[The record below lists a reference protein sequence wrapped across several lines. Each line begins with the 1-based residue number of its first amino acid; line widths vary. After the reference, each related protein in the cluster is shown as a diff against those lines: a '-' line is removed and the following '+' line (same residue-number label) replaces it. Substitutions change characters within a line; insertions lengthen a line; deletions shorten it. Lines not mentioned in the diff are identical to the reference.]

1 MWSRRPN
8 ACAASA
14 VDNSATASVSSFQT
28 IAVLVLFIAVM
39 AVLPWLLRRWQQRQ
53 MVARGGQGVQTQ
65 VLSTVALSPGQ
76 RIVVVEVGQGGHSTR
91 LVLGV
96 TAQNIHCLHV
106 LGSAAPAGAADVAA
120 ASSASFAG
128 AMEQL
133 QQASSQPAAS
143 THP

>member
-1 MWSRRPN
+1 MDN
-8 ACAASA
+8 AASA
-14 VDNSATASVSSFQT
+14 ASAVSSFQT
-28 IAVLVLFIAVM
+28 IAVLVLFIAAM

-53 MVARGGQGVQTQ
+53 MLARGVQGVQTQ

-76 RIVVVEVGQGGHSTR
+76 RIVVVEVGQGEQRTR

-106 LGSAAPAGAADVAA
+106 LQGNAPAAA
-120 ASSASFAG
+120 AGAGAASFAG

-133 QQASSQPAAS
+133 QARATTVPPDHA
-143 THP
+143 H

>member
-1 MWSRRPN
+1 MDNS
-8 ACAASA
+8 AAASA
-14 VDNSATASVSSFQT
+14 SSFQT

-53 MVARGGQGVQTQ
+53 LVARGEQGVQTQ

-76 RIVVVEVGQGGHSTR
+76 RIVVVEVGQGGQRTR

-106 LGSAAPAGAADVAA
+106 LGSTAPAGTVDAGA
-120 ASSASFAG
+120 ASAATFAG
-128 AMEQL
+128 ALEQL
-133 QQASSQPAAS
+133 QHASGQPQPAPS
-143 THP
+143 THT

>member
-1 MWSRRPN
+1 M
-8 ACAASA
+8 
-14 VDNSATASVSSFQT
+14 DNSATASVSSFQT

-53 MVARGGQGVQTQ
+53 MVARGVQGVQTQ
-65 VLSTVALSPGQ
+65 VLSTVALSSGQ

-106 LGSAAPAGAADVAA
+106 LGGAAPADAA
-120 ASSASFAG
+120 AVSAASFAG

>member
-1 MWSRRPN
+1 M
-8 ACAASA
+8 
-14 VDNSATASVSSFQT
+14 DNSATASVSSFQT

-39 AVLPWLLRRWQQRQ
+39 AVLPWLLRRWQRRQ

-106 LGSAAPAGAADVAA
+106 LGDAVPAGAADAAA
-120 ASSASFAG
+120 ASPASFAG

>member
-1 MWSRRPN
+1 M
-8 ACAASA
+8 
-14 VDNSATASVSSFQT
+14 DNSATASVSSFQT

-53 MVARGGQGVQTQ
+53 MVARGVQGVQTQ

-106 LGSAAPAGAADVAA
+106 LGGAAPADAA
-120 ASSASFAG
+120 AVSAASFAG

>member
-1 MWSRRPN
+1 
-8 ACAASA
+8 

-53 MVARGGQGVQTQ
+53 MVARGVQGVQTQ

-106 LGSAAPAGAADVAA
+106 LGGAAPADAA
-120 ASSASFAG
+120 AVSAASFAG

>member
-1 MWSRRPN
+1 MDKT
-8 ACAASA
+8 ATAAS
-14 VDNSATASVSSFQT
+14 SASSFQT

-65 VLSTVALSPGQ
+65 VLSSVALSPGQ

-106 LGSAAPAGAADVAA
+106 LGGAAPADAA
-120 ASSASFAG
+120 AVSAASFAG

>member
-1 MWSRRPN
+1 M
-8 ACAASA
+8 
-14 VDNSATASVSSFQT
+14 DNSATASVSSFQT

-53 MVARGGQGVQTQ
+53 MVARGVQGVQTQ

-106 LGSAAPAGAADVAA
+106 LGGAVPADAA
-120 ASSASFAG
+120 AVSAASFAG